1 MVDHLTAGHRVHLR
15 SLARQEQAA
24 AYKRDDYLTQE
35 WQVGLWQDEVKG
47 ALRLESPKSA
57 TALVQGGGVVVPEAP
72 SKICVGWR
80 EKITEWKYRL
90 VDRFRKTSTYTFETR
105 RIRCTAPLTSLRPSC
120 SDLDRELVAISTF
133 YLDKYL
139 STHYVDEEVRVR
151 PGHGSNVCSNT
162 DSRLS
167 RLPYVR
173 THSSS
178 SWSP

>member
-1 MVDHLTAGHRVHLR
+1 
-15 SLARQEQAA
+15 
-24 AYKRDDYLTQE
+24 
-35 WQVGLWQDEVKG
+35 
-47 ALRLESPKSA
+47 
-57 TALVQGGGVVVPEAP
+57 VPEAP

-90 VDRFRKTSTYTFETR
+90 VDRFH
-105 RIRCTAPLTSLRPSC
+105 
-120 SDLDRELVAISTF
+120 LDRELVAISTF